1 MEPINTVLGSLALK
15 DLGFTLM
22 HEHLL
27 LSDWNLRMADPQF
40 FDQEQAMQMIEEVIA
55 DAKAHGVETLVD
67 VTPINYGRD
76 VLLMQAIAK
85 RTGMQIIA
93 ATGVLGC
100 EDVWLRDMP
109 EELLVKLFVRELSE
123 GCQGSDIKCGVIKC
137 GTTELGF
144 TANTIKV
151 LRAAG
156 KAQRLTG
163 APIIT
168 HCRPANTRQGLFQ
181 LDLFEEQGADLSK
194 VVIGHFRKGDPLD
207 YEFNVMHRGAYIA
220 VDQMNF
226 NAHQLAHNLKVIKT
240 ICQHGWAKRLI
251 LSHDAVICFN
261 SARFA
266 DYDHK
271 SYINYAPD
279 SLSYLIRE
287 VIPLLREEGLT
298 ETELHQI
305 FIENPKHIF
314 EASGI

>member
-1 MEPINTVLGSLALK
+1 M
-15 DLGFTLM
+15 
-22 HEHLL
+22 
-27 LSDWNLRMADPQF
+27 
-40 FDQEQAMQMIEEVIA
+40 
-55 DAKAHGVETLVD
+55 
-67 VTPINYGRD
+67 
-76 VLLMQAIAK
+76 
-85 RTGMQIIA
+85 
-93 ATGVLGC
+93 
-100 EDVWLRDMP
+100 
-109 EELLVKLFVRELSE
+109 SE
-123 GCQGSDIKCGVIKC
+123 GCQCSDIKCGVIKC

-207 YEFNVMHRGAYIA
+207 YAFNVMQRGAYIA

-226 NAHQLAHNLKVIKT
+226 NAHQLTHNLKAIKT
-240 ICQHGWAKRLI
+240 TCQHGRAKRLI
-251 LSHDAVICFN
+251 LTHDAVICFN
-261 SARFA
+261 SARLA

-271 SYINYAPD
+271 SYDKYAPD

-287 VIPLLREEGLT
+287 VIPL
-298 ETELHQI
+298 
-305 FIENPKHIF
+305 
-314 EASGI
+314 